1 MEMATPID
9 RGREVMER
17 FLAAAEEK
25 DIDEMVSLVHD
36 DLVME
41 WPQSGERFVG
51 REKALAAFTATEEKP
66 DIAGEPQLVGGD
78 DLWVIRMPVRYGE
91 DIYHYVGVFELE
103 SGVIRRSAEYF
114 GAPFPA
120 NPARAAYAEPVAS

>member
-1 MEMATPID
+1 MAVATGTD

-17 FLAAAEEK
+17 FLAAADAK
-25 DIDEMVSLVHD
+25 DFEGMASLAHD

-66 DIAGEPQLVGGD
+66 DIAGEPQVVGSD

-91 DIYHYVGVFELE
+91 DIFHYVGLFELQD
-103 SGVIRRSAEYF
+103 GLIRRSTEFF

-120 NPARAAYAEPVAS
+120 NPARAAYAEPAA

>member
-1 MEMATPID
+1 MDVATRTD
-9 RGREVMER
+9 RGREVMEQ
-17 FLAAAEEK
+17 FLSAAETK
-25 DIDEMVSLVHD
+25 DLDGMVALVHD

-51 REKALAAFTATEEKP
+51 REKALAAYTATEEKP
-66 DIAGEPQLVGGD
+66 DIAGEPQLAGAD
-78 DLWVIRMPVRYGE
+78 DLWVLRMPARYGE

-103 SGVIRRSAEYF
+103 DGLIIRSTEYF

-120 NPARAAYAEPVAS
+120 NPARAAFAEPAT

>member
-1 MEMATPID
+1 MAVATGTD

-17 FLAAAEEK
+17 FLAAADAK
-25 DIDEMVSLVHD
+25 DFEGMASLAHD

-66 DIAGEPQLVGGD
+66 DIAGEPQVVGSD

-91 DIYHYVGVFELE
+91 DIYHYVGVFELQD
-103 SGVIRRSAEYF
+103 GLIRRSTEFF

-120 NPARAAYAEPVAS
+120 NPARAAYAEPAA